1 MSSGRLKALFWI
13 GATFCIAIFLEKII
27 GELILGAL
35 HLGDPTLFFDW
46 RLSTVVAFVLA
57 AALGVGTF
65 LNPRLNGLAEEVAN
79 ELKKVTWPTR
89 VETQRQTAAVL
100 LFTVVFAG
108 ILGLF
113 DATSSKVMTGW
124 LPWLIGKIAALGR

>member
-1 MSSGRLKALFWI
+1 MSSGRLVALFWI
-13 GATFCIAIFLEKII
+13 GATFCIAIFFEKVI
-27 GELILGAL
+27 GDLILGAL
-35 HLGDPTLFFDW
+35 HLGDPTVFFDW
-46 RLSTVVAFVLA
+46 RLSTLLGFGLA
-57 AALGVGTF
+57 IAIGVGTF
-65 LNPRLNGLAEEVAN
+65 LQPRVKELAFEVAA

-89 VETQRQTAAVL
+89 QETQRQTFAVL

-124 LPWLIGKIAALGR
+124 LPWLLGRITALGR

>member
-1 MSSGRLKALFWI
+1 MSTGRLKALFWI
-13 GATFCIAIFLEKII
+13 GATFCIAIFFEKVI
-27 GELILGAL
+27 GDLILGAL
-35 HLGDPTLFFDW
+35 HLSDPTLFFDW
-46 RLSTVVAFVLA
+46 RLSTILGFGLA
-57 AALGVGTF
+57 TAIGVGTF

-89 VETQRQTAAVL
+89 IETGRQTAAVL

-113 DATSSKVMTGW
+113 DGVSSKVMTGW
-124 LPWLIGKIAALGR
+124 LPWLIGKVAGLGR

>member
-1 MSSGRLKALFWI
+1 MSSGRLVALFWI
-13 GATFCIAIFLEKII
+13 GATFCIAIFFEKVIAD
-27 GELILGAL
+27 LILGSL
-35 HLGDPTLFFDW
+35 HLGDPTVFFDW
-46 RLSTVVAFVLA
+46 RLSTLLGFGLA
-57 AALGVGTF
+57 IAIGVGTF
-65 LNPRLNGLAEEVAN
+65 LNPRLNALAYEVAN

-89 VETQRQTAAVL
+89 IETQRQTAAVL

-124 LPWLIGKIAALGR
+124 LPWLIGRIATLGR

>member
-1 MSSGRLKALFWI
+1 MSSGRLVALFWI
-13 GATFCIAIFLEKII
+13 GATFCIAIFFEKVI
-27 GELILGAL
+27 GDLILGAL

-46 RLSTVVAFVLA
+46 RLSTILGFGLA
-57 AALGVGTF
+57 IALGTGTF
-65 LNPRLNGLAEEVAN
+65 LNPRLKELSYEVAN

-113 DATSSKVMTGW
+113 DATSSKVMTSW
-124 LPWLIGKIAALGR
+124 LPWLFGKLAALGR